1 MIKLFSCRALSR
13 LQILIKSLSRLD
25 VLRGLIAETTNAA
38 KTSTPVT
45 TDSHMLKIIQKKI
58 KSSREVIVQFE
69 EAKRADLKEKESA
82 QVKVLEEYMK
92 DSGIMSDED
101 LTIAI
106 QQSIG
111 TMRTEG
117 TKTDK
122 GSVMKHLVGPGGAL
136 ENQLVDK
143 KEVARIVDGML

>member
-1 MIKLFSCRALSR
+1 MSTCRLNALSYGNKKLTR
-13 LQILIKSLSRLD
+13 LLSRLD

-38 KTSTPVT
+38 KTSTPVS
-45 TDSHMLKIIQKKI
+45 TDSQMLRIIQKKI

-69 EAKRADLKEKESA
+69 EAKRNDLKEKEHA
-82 QVKVLEEYMK
+82 QIQVLEDYIK
-92 DSGIMSDED
+92 SSGVMGEED
-101 LTIAI
+101 LITAV

-117 TKTDK
+117 QKTDK
-122 GSVMKHLVGPGGAL
+122 GSVLKHFLGPGGTL

>member
-1 MIKLFSCRALSR
+1 
-13 LQILIKSLSRLD
+13 
-25 VLRGLIAETTNAA
+25 
-38 KTSTPVT
+38 
-45 TDSHMLKIIQKKI
+45 MLKIIQKKI